1 MKKSFTLI
9 EVIISVFIF
18 FVVVVSVMNIVNN
31 NRHLISLLLENRDFS
46 LKASLAFLNPDMK
59 NNYYRAKKDFNI
71 SNSKVI
77 DILRKDNILVD
88 IKEDDVNFSKFRII
102 IKNLKAYDKFNS
114 VSVYSVGIQ

>member
-9 EVIISVFIF
+9 EVIIAVFIF

-59 NNYYRAKKDFNI
+59 NNYYRTKKDFNI